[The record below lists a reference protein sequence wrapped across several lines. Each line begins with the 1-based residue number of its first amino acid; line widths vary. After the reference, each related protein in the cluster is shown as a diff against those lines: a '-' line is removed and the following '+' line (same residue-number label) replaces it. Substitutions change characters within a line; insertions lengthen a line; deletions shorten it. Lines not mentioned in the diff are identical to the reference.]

1 MITETNDKILF
12 NKDGFIFKKIG
23 MCQYSTTFE
32 LHNTNIDLSKIIN
45 FDLFKLIYSLNNDIY
60 EYFNLDIINDNEAV
74 ATLLMKHFFEDL
86 GLPQRY
92 AFLHMTRTDTQQS
105 IMFKS
110 QSLVSHKPEGI
121 PNEAVLVAFTNM
133 DSICNIIS
141 PHHIIFTHNI
151 YFDNI
156 QNVPP
161 FAEKIIGIIINK
173 IFKRV
178 KQFIDNIHI

>member
-1 MITETNDKILF
+1 MIAETNDKILF

-23 MCQYSTTFE
+23 LTQYSTTFE
-32 LHNTNIDLSKIIN
+32 IHNTKIDLTKIIN
-45 FDLFKLIYSLNNDIY
+45 FDLFKLIYSLNTDIY
-60 EYFNLDIINDNEAV
+60 EYFNLDIINDTEAV

-92 AFLHMTRTDTQQS
+92 AFLHMKRTDTEQS
-105 IMFKS
+105 VMFQS
-110 QSLVSHKPEGI
+110 QSLVSHKPDAI
-121 PNEAVLVAFTNM
+121 PDEAVLVSFTSM
-133 DSICNIIS
+133 DSICKFIN

-151 YFDNI
+151 YFDSL

-178 KQFIDNIHI
+178 KQFVDNI